1 MEFYEKLQQLRKQN
15 NLTQEQL
22 AEKLFVSR
30 TAVSKWESGRGYPN
44 LETLKTISSL
54 FSVSID
60 ELLSND
66 RLLAVAQQENR
77 ANMDRLTGFMFGA
90 LDALA
95 VIFLFMPLFGQQENG
110 HIRTVTLLSYT
121 EISGFLRGVYLI
133 VLAAISLF
141 GGIELIWQ
149 LVTRGNTLKWSR
161 FCSLLLSA
169 LAILLFAVSRQP
181 YITVFMFL
189 LFVVKIGLLM
199 QKTKAWGIE
208 NEEKL

>member
-1 MEFYEKLQQLRKQN
+1 MEFYEKLHQLRKQN

-44 LETLKTISSL
+44 LETLKAISKL

-66 RLLAVAQQENR
+66 TLLAVAQRENR

-90 LDALA
+90 LDVLA

-110 HIRTVTLLSYT
+110 HIRPVTLLT
-121 EISGFLRGVYLI
+121 HTDMSGFLRGVYLI
-133 VLAAISLF
+133 VLVGISLF
-141 GGIELIWQ
+141 GGFELVLQ
-149 LVTRGNTLKWSR
+149 LGTRENSLRWSR
-161 FCSLLLSA
+161 FCSLVLSA
-169 LAILLFAVSRQP
+169 VAVLLFAVSRQP

-189 LFVVKIGLLM
+189 LFIVKTVLVM
-199 QKTKAWGIE
+199 QKNKRVGY
-208 NEEKL
+208 L

>member
-95 VIFLFMPLFGQQENG
+95 VIFLFMPLFGQQEG
-110 HIRTVTLLSYT
+110 GQIRTVTLLAPS
-121 EISGFLRGVYLI
+121 
-133 VLAAISLF
+133 AA
-141 GGIELIWQ
+141 LIWIQ
-149 LVTRGNTLKWSR
+149 HALRHHYLVH
-161 FCSLLLSA
+161 
-169 LAILLFAVSRQP
+169 
-181 YITVFMFL
+181 
-189 LFVVKIGLLM
+189 
-199 QKTKAWGIE
+199 
-208 NEEKL
+208 